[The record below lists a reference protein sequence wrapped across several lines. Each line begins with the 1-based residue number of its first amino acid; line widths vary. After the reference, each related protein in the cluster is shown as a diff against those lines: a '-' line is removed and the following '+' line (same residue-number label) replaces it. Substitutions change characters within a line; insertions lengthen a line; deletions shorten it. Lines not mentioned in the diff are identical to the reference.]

1 MNVIVLKHTVM
12 LLDVSMKGEN
22 KSLQQNILAASA
34 ASGILSRLCL
44 GQLVS
49 LLLLC
54 GCEPLNPLL
63 NLMMEGT
70 LFTLM
75 VVEGAVIQG

>member
-1 MNVIVLKHTVM
+1 MLPTKYFGSICCQWAIVKT
-12 LLDVSMKGEN
+12 
-22 KSLQQNILAASA
+22 I
-34 ASGILSRLCL
+34 IL
-44 GQLVS
+44 GQSVS

-54 GCEPLNPLL
+54 GCELLNPVS

-75 VVEGAVIQG
+75 MVEGAFIQG